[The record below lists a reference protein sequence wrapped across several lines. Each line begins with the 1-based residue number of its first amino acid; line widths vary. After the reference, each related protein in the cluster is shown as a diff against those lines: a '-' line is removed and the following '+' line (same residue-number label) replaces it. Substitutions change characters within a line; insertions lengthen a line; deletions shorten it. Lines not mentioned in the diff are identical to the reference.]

1 MSLVSEALRK
11 ARQEAAARE
20 AARQGR
26 IAPAGLVTPP
36 ARRSLSPRPLLL
48 VALVAAAGLAGALG
62 AWLAVGTSARPA
74 ATRPPAAAGPA
85 EVAPGVPTIPPAAA
99 AAGAS
104 GPPPA
109 GATRPVVAPPGTPEE
124 ATFTGASPRN
134 LSSGTAPPPLPSAPP
149 PAAAPTLAGGD
160 RVFVL
165 DADLGRVRL
174 HLDYVV
180 FKPSAPFAGINGA
193 QVVPGSI
200 VEGLVVEEIGR
211 DFVRLRDGEG
221 TVTLKVR

>member
-1 MSLVSEALRK
+1 
-11 ARQEAAARE
+11 
-20 AARQGR
+20 
-26 IAPAGLVTPP
+26 
-36 ARRSLSPRPLLL
+36 
-48 VALVAAAGLAGALG
+48 
-62 AWLAVGTSARPA
+62 
-74 ATRPPAAAGPA
+74 
-85 EVAPGVPTIPPAAA
+85 
-99 AAGAS
+99 
-104 GPPPA
+104 
-109 GATRPVVAPPGTPEE
+109 
-124 ATFTGASPRN
+124 
-134 LSSGTAPPPLPSAPP
+134 
-149 PAAAPTLAGGD
+149 
-160 RVFVL
+160 VL